1 MIKFVVQ
8 FRQPTDLNNFEN
20 TYNDFLALVENMPDI
35 VRRQVVHI
43 TGTPIGQSPYYR
55 ALELY
60 FDTVDAMRGALM
72 SPAGQEA
79 GNELARFGDGTFE
92 VFFAEVFEEAGG
104 STPHADTTSTE
115 SDTA

>member
-8 FRQPTDLNNFEN
+8 FRQPTDMNNFEN
-20 TYNDFLALVENMPDI
+20 AYNDFLALVENMPNI

-43 TGTPIGQSPYYR
+43 TGSPLGQSPYYR

-60 FDTVDAMRGALM
+60 FDTVDTMRAALM
-72 SPAGQEA
+72 TPAGQEA
-79 GNELARFGDGTFE
+79 GNELARFAENSFE

-104 STPHADTTSTE
+104 STP
-115 SDTA
+115 